1 MARRNNI
8 STTLFVWGQIVVC
21 SLGFYFFLNSEKIGS
36 DSSFPRWIFILFLF
50 SALITV
56 LFSFR
61 GPRREKYLDLE
72 RNFQRKSEFLS
83 SLSHELRTPLTSIQ
97 GYSELALKEIETEQ
111 LDSARNSIGVIQK
124 NTNRLLDLVSDLMSL
139 SRLEHPETVLER
151 DWQSTQQLTTEVQE
165 VLNQKRLQK
174 AQEIHTEN
182 LETQV
187 FCDRAKTLQVLINLV
202 DNGLRYSPNLA
213 QLRVRWFRDPNKKHR
228 VFLDVEDSG
237 PGIPHDQRD
246 RIFEK
251 FYRLDR
257 SRTRDLGGTG
267 LGLAIV
273 KQIMKTH
280 GGDCKLLIS
289 DLGGCL
295 FRCEF
300 PDPEYSTQ

>member
-1 MARRNNI
+1 
-8 STTLFVWGQIVVC
+8 
-21 SLGFYFFLNSEKIGS
+21 
-36 DSSFPRWIFILFLF
+36 
-50 SALITV
+50 
-56 LFSFR
+56 
-61 GPRREKYLDLE
+61 
-72 RNFQRKSEFLS
+72 
-83 SLSHELRTPLTSIQ
+83 
-97 GYSELALKEIETEQ
+97 
-111 LDSARNSIGVIQK
+111 
-124 NTNRLLDLVSDLMSL
+124 MSL

-280 GGDCKLLIS
+280 GGDCQLLIS